1 MIYFFNIIKLSNS
14 QSKEFVL
21 ISEIFWQIFWKD
33 NWRSLIFVIKN
44 FHFGVNFFS
53 SPQISVQLQVDITAM
68 EHLFDKSATWACL
81 IWEKFMNWIPW
92 KMEGR
97 NVLSQTNSTSHRMPV
112 LSCAQLGEYTYK
124 NIYRKVEKYNST
136 FDFHHPFYF
145 FLFCL
150 FGLFVY
156 IQVEMFVQKNYRLYG
171 SEG

>member
-1 MIYFFNIIKLSNS
+1 MESIFFWPL
-14 QSKEFVL
+14 
-21 ISEIFWQIFWKD
+21 
-33 NWRSLIFVIKN
+33 
-44 FHFGVNFFS
+44 
-53 SPQISVQLQVDITAM
+53 ISVQLKIVITAM

-81 IWEKFMNWIPW
+81 IWEKSMKWIPW

-124 NIYRKVEKYNST
+124 NISCKVEKYNST

-150 FGLFVY
+150 FGLFVTSKDN
-156 IQVEMFVQKNYRLYG
+156 ILIEMFVQKNSLTKYVNLIKDSYRDG
-171 SEG
+171 RNTDFRKSETSRDI